1 LRWFV
6 GMDVSKIPTGKA
18 PPHDINV
25 VVEIRKEQP

>member
-1 LRWFV
+1 
-6 GMDVSKIPTGKA
+6 MDVSKIPTGKA